1 MTARA
6 PVPDEGELQL
16 DTVRLPPGRVLRSDD
31 DEGEP
36 VAWMTRAA
44 VPEPLRAWSELS
56 ALHGQTGLVPILVPA
71 DGSHPLRNACRD
83 TDPVAD
89 VDRVDAAVI
98 LEYRWADSFPRPWQV
113 GPQWDEEWQF
123 ARERAAPF
131 TSRYP
136 GLAPAVEAALA
147 PDALEEVLRLLPTV
161 GIALVPADRPAD
173 VLTVLGWCPG
183 NWSDA
188 FPVTAPVALA
198 AVLRSWEERFGA
210 RLLALTHDQAWLL
223 VERPPPD
230 LDAAL
235 PVAAEHWVFCDEP
248 AGRQPVRTTAA
259 DIIDAPLW
267 YFWWD

>member
-16 DTVRLPPGRVLRSDD
+16 GPVKLPPGRLLRSDD

-36 VAWMTRAA
+36 VAWMTRVA
-44 VPEPLRAWSELS
+44 VPNPLRAWSELL
-56 ALHGQTGLVPILVPA
+56 ALHGRTGLAPILVPA
-71 DGSHPLRNACRD
+71 DGSHLLRNAYRD

-89 VDRVDAAVI
+89 VDQVDAAVI

-123 ARERAAPF
+123 ANERAAPF
-131 TSRYP
+131 TSEYP

-147 PDALEEVLRLLPTV
+147 PDALEEVLRLLPTA

-173 VLTVLGWCPG
+173 VLAVLGWCPG

-188 FPVTAPVALA
+188 FPVAAPVALA
-198 AVLRSWEERFGA
+198 AVLRSWGERFGA

-248 AGRQPVRTTAA
+248 AGRQPVRRTAA
-259 DIIDAPLW
+259 EIVDAPVW